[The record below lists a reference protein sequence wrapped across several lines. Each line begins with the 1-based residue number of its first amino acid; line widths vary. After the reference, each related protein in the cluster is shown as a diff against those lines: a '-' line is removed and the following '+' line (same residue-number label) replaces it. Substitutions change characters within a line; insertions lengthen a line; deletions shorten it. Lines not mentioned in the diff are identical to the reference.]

1 MDRVTLVLCALVFTD
16 TFGYAVLLPLLPF
29 SAQRFG
35 ASTLAIGAMFA
46 SYSLCQL
53 VAAPALGSL
62 SDRFGRRPL
71 VLLSQIG
78 SAFGFALLFGASAFW
93 VLVLS
98 RVVDGL
104 TAGNISILY
113 AAVLDQFQ
121 KEAWARRF
129 AYLSSATGLGI
140 LLGLITSSLVV
151 SVGLS
156 GAAAVG
162 LALTGLS
169 IVLTWRFLPE
179 TRHRQPN
186 TSALQAWRSA
196 LVTADARLLRRTAG
210 AVLLGTLAQTSF
222 LLALP
227 LYLARVLGF
236 TAAQATPVIAG
247 LFVCAAGY
255 QSLLLPRLLER
266 VHERTAAMLGFAS
279 LALGSGLVGVAQG
292 LPSVLAGAA
301 VVMVG
306 VATLAPTLPS
316 LLGASNRTLDEGA
329 LMGLNQSVVSVGQ
342 MVGPVLGY
350 GALTLPS
357 TIGYGVLNALLA
369 LGGLAVVVGLPR
381 GSEVPGVTTS

>member
-1 MDRVTLVLCALVFTD
+1 MDRVTLVLCMLVFTD

-29 SAQRFG
+29 SAQQFG

-78 SAFGFALLFGASAFW
+78 SAIGFAMLFGASAFW
-93 VLVLS
+93 VLVVS

-113 AAVLDQFQ
+113 AAVLDQFP
-121 KEAWARRF
+121 KDAWTRRF
-129 AYLSSATGLGI
+129 AYLSTATGLGI
-140 LLGLITSSLVV
+140 LLGLLTSSLVV

-156 GAAAVG
+156 GAAATG

-169 IVLTWRFLPE
+169 VLLTWRFLPE
-179 TRHRQPN
+179 TRHRQPP
-186 TSALQAWRSA
+186 TSALRAWRSA
-196 LVTADARLLRRTAG
+196 LVASDARVLRRTAG

-236 TAAQATPVIAG
+236 TAEQATPAIAG
-247 LFVCAAGY
+247 LFVFAAVF
-255 QSLLLPRLLER
+255 QSLVLPRVVER
-266 VHERTAAMLGFAS
+266 LHERTTAMLGFAC

-292 LPSVLAGAA
+292 LPMVLAGAA

-316 LLGASNRTLDEGA
+316 LLGASNTTLDEGA
-329 LMGLNQSVVSVGQ
+329 LMGLNQSVASVGQ
-342 MVGPVLGY
+342 MIGPVLGY
-350 GALTLPS
+350 GALTMPS
-357 TIGYGVLNALLA
+357 TIGYGGLNLLLA
-369 LGGLAVVVGLPR
+369 LGGLVVVARLPR
-381 GSEVPGVTTS
+381 RVDVRR